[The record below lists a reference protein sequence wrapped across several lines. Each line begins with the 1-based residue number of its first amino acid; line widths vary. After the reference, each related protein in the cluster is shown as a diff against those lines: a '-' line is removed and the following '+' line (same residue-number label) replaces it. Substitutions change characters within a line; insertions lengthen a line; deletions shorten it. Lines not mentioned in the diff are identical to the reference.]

1 MVTGKII
8 AKGLVFKDDDYYE
21 DDQTEE
27 GEEDDYDDVQISYL
41 FYNLLNNCCKS
52 YSSKVLF
59 LISVCG
65 NTRNSLKNPVSN
77 PGIKSWY

>member
-21 DDQTEE
+21 DDETEE

-41 FYNLLNNCCKS
+41 FYKLLNNC
-52 YSSKVLF
+52 
-59 LISVCG
+59 
-65 NTRNSLKNPVSN
+65 
-77 PGIKSWY
+77 